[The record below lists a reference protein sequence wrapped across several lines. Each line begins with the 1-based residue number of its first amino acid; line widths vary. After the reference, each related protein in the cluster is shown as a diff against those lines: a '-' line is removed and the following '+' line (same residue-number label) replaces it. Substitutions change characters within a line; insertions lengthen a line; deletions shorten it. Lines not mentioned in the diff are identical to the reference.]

1 VDAPTEAPELR
12 LFDALFR
19 LNKFVLADVRT
30 HITTAAGLD
39 LGDFLTLRSIELG
52 VDTPGGLARDLGF
65 NPAVV
70 SRALTKLVKAGFIER
85 RIDSGDSR
93 RSRLELT
100 KEGLRTN
107 AAIAARIRPGLVQRL
122 ERLNAH
128 QIRVLLDSFA
138 ILTADLAESTCG
150 PS

>member
-1 VDAPTEAPELR
+1 MNAPSAATELQ

-30 HITTAAGLD
+30 HIASAADLD

-70 SRALTKLVKAGFIER
+70 SRALTKLVKAGLIER
-85 RIDSGDSR
+85 RIDADDSR
-93 RSRLELT
+93 RSRVELT
-100 KEGLRTN
+100 EEGLRTS
-107 AAIAARIRPGLVQRL
+107 AAIGAQIRPGLAQRL
-122 ERLNAH
+122 KRLNAQ
-128 QIRVLLDSFA
+128 QIRTLLECFE
-138 ILTADLAESTCG
+138 ILNADVENEN
-150 PS
+150 

>member
-1 VDAPTEAPELR
+1 MDTPAEAPELR

-19 LNKFVLADVRT
+19 LNKFVIADVRT
-30 HITTAAGLD
+30 HIAATAGLD

-70 SRALTKLVKAGFIER
+70 SRALTKLGKAGLIER
-85 RIDSGDSR
+85 RIDSDDSR

-122 ERLNAH
+122 ERLERAT
-128 QIRVLLDSFA
+128 RSKSS
-138 ILTADLAESTCG
+138 STVS
-150 PS
+150 PF

>member
-1 VDAPTEAPELR
+1 MDTPAEAPELR

-70 SRALTKLVKAGFIER
+70 SRALTKLVKAGLIER
-85 RIDSGDSR
+85 RIDADDSR

-107 AAIAARIRPGLVQRL
+107 AAIAARLRPGLAQRL
-122 ERLNAH
+122 ERLNAD
-128 QIRVLLDSFA
+128 QIQVLLDSLA
-138 ILTADLAESTCG
+138 ILSADLGETADR
-150 PS
+150 P